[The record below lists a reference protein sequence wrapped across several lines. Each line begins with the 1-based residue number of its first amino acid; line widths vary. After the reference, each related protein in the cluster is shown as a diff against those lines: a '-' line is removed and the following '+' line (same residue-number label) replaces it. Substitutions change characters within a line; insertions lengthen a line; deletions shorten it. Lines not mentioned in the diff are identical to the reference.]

1 MTRFSRRSFLKSTA
15 GAAAAAGL
23 TNLAAPALITSAR
36 AAGTVKL
43 GCLFS
48 SSGTMAN
55 IEGRL
60 NHVVRM
66 AADEIN
72 AAGGVNGSTIEVVTS
87 DPASDWPLYAQIGR
101 QMLQQEKVSALFG
114 CWTSVSRK
122 SVLPV
127 VEQAD
132 GLLFYPLHFE
142 GDENSKNV
150 VYVNSPPASS
160 VLPAVDYLMSD
171 EGVTAKRFFMLGSDY
186 VWPRTINKQL
196 KGYFTSKGIPET
208 AWKEEYVPLGFSNF
222 QTLVNQ
228 IRAFA
233 DEPGGQPV
241 VILTTVGSSIP
252 DFFREFINQGI
263 KATDVPV
270 LGLDV
275 VEADLEGLDTA
286 PLVGHLNCWAYLQKA
301 AGPANEKFLKDWAGY
316 VDAKKVPFKAD
327 VVIDPM
333 VSAYDSVH
341 LWALAAN
348 KAGSF
353 EVPQVRSAFDGIT
366 FDCPSGYKLKMTA
379 ENNYVYRGVFI
390 GSVNEAQGFD
400 ILWQSE
406 DTPKPIPFSQ
416 Y

>member
-1 MTRFSRRSFLKSTA
+1 MITLSRR
-15 GAAAAAGL
+15 AAFAA
-23 TNLAAPALITSAR
+23 TTLAATQLFAPPLIGGAR

-66 AADEIN
+66 AAEEIN

-101 QMLQQEKVSALFG
+101 QMLQEQKVAALFG

-122 SVLPV
+122 TVLPV
-127 VEQAD
+127 VKQNN

-142 GDENSKNV
+142 GEENSKNV

-160 VLPAVDYLMSD
+160 VIPAVDYLMSG
-171 EGVTAKRFFMLGSDY
+171 EGVSAKRFFMIGSDY

-196 KGYFTSKGIPET
+196 KAYWTAKGIPAS
-208 AWKEEYVPLGFSNF
+208 AWQEEYVPLGFSNF
-222 QTLVNQ
+222 QSLVNQ
-228 IRAFA
+228 VRAFA
-233 DEPGGQPV
+233 DKGGGQPV
-241 VILTTVGSSIP
+241 VVLTVVGSSIP

-263 KATDVPV
+263 KATDVPI

-275 VEADLEGLDTA
+275 VEADLEGLDTK
-286 PLVGHLNCWAYLQKA
+286 PLVGHLNCWAYLQA
-301 AGPANEKFLKDWAGY
+301 AKSAANDAFLKQWAGY
-316 VDAKKVPFKAD
+316 VKAKSVPFRGD
-327 VVIDPM
+327 VAIDPM

-341 LWALAAN
+341 LWALAAK

-353 EVPQVRSAFDGIT
+353 AVPEVTKAFPGLS
-366 FDCPSGYKLKMTA
+366 FDCPSGYRIGMTA
-379 ENNYVYRGVFI
+379 ENNYISRGVFI

-400 ILWQSE
+400 ILWQSK
-406 DTPKPIPFSQ
+406 DQPKPVPFGI
-416 Y
+416 